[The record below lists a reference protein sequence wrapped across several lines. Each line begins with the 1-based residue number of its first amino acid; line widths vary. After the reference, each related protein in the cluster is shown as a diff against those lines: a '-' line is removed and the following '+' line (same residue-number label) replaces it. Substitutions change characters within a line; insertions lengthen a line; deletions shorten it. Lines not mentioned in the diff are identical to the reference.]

1 LHKNRF
7 YLIAADVLAFM
18 LAYVLGGLIFWQI
31 RGSENLARFFFS
43 WASIYLAIVPVGI
56 AWFYVKGHYTR
67 RWPFWDE
74 MRGTSQVLLMLAII
88 EGALIFL
95 TKSTSFSRIWFTT
108 SFLSLFALLP
118 AFRVFVKWLLSR
130 LNLWRLPTAIVGS
143 GHNAKDVLSALKSEH
158 LMGFD
163 VRLFLNLQQ
172 EGDSECKGIPVLSS
186 SDSPEEILSDNK
198 IRCVVVAFENDEAD
212 GKQVLIERLQRFTQD
227 LYIVPAMRGI
237 PLYGMEIH
245 HFFRHEVIMMRVRN
259 NLLRPV
265 IRFFKRGFDIIGSI
279 VLLFSLAPLLLIL
292 GLMVRMDGGPVLFT
306 HKRVGLRRRSF
317 ECLKFR
323 SMVVRADEILQDLLD
338 NDPQAKAEWD
348 ADFKLKNDP
357 RLTRIGGFLRNSSL
371 DELPQLWNVLRGDM
385 SLVGPRP
392 LVEEEVERYGDQVDY
407 YLQVRPGMTGL
418 WQVSGRNDVDYSHR
432 VYLDVWY
439 VKNWSLWYDIAILF
453 KTFKVVLKKHG
464 AY

>member
-1 LHKNRF
+1 M
-7 YLIAADVLAFM
+7 AFVS
-18 LAYVLGGLIFWQI
+18 AYAFGGLVFWEI
-31 RGSENLARFFFS
+31 RESQDLFRFFFS
-43 WASIYLAIVPVGI
+43 WTFIYLAIVPIGI
-56 AWFYVKGHYTR
+56 VWFYLKGHYTR

-95 TKSTSFSRIWFTT
+95 TKSTTFSRIWFTT

-118 AFRVFVKWLLSR
+118 VFRLLVKWLLSR
-130 LNLWRLPTAIVGS
+130 LNLWRLPTAIVGY
-143 GHNAKDVLSALKSEH
+143 GHNAKDVLSALNSER

-163 VRLFLNLQQ
+163 VRLFLNLQ
-172 EGDSECKGIPVLSS
+172 EGNDSEYNGIPVLYL
-186 SDSPEEILSDNK
+186 SDNLEKVLSDNK
-198 IRCVVVAFENDEAD
+198 IRCVVIAFDNDEAD
-212 GKQVLIERLQRFTQD
+212 SNRSLLERLHRYTQD
-227 LYIVPAMRGI
+227 LYVVPAMRGL

-265 IRFFKRGFDIIGSI
+265 IRFFKRGFDIFGAIM
-279 VLLFSLAPLLLIL
+279 LLFLLAPLLLLLAI
-292 GLMVRMDGGPVLFT
+292 MVRMDGGPILFV
-306 HKRVGLRRRSF
+306 HERVGLRGRSF
-317 ECLKFR
+317 RCLKFR
-323 SMVVRADEILQDLLD
+323 SMIVNADEVLQSLLE
-338 NDPQAKAEWD
+338 NDVQARAEWET
-348 ADFKLKNDP
+348 DFKLKNDP
-357 RLTRIGGFLRNSSL
+357 RITRVGAFLRDSSL
-371 DELPQLWNVLRGDM
+371 DELPQLWNVLKGDM

-392 LVEEEVERYGDQVDY
+392 LVKEELERYGDQVDY

-453 KTFKVVLKKHG
+453 KTFKVVLKKQG